1 MHILSAGESYLQ
13 GQRFA
18 SSVKLGLGLL
28 AVLACVL
35 TAVSVHDDAQDSEAL
50 ARQVDID
57 KSATLRTLV
66 DNIMDQSWYSLGGMA
81 TEVPRAA
88 SAADFMARQAQDTL
102 RTAMHYDPASQY
114 LFAKSGAALLVVDR
128 VGRAAQD
135 VQNLVSALP
144 APPRPEEE
152 HLGVPVKGADD
163 NLLVPMQLAT
173 GMARDGQTIVFGA
186 LIPLRKLAETQ
197 TVLAPSGRSGQA
209 VYLPDGRV
217 LMRGI
222 NQDRFA
228 GSMAPE
234 SAQIAERARSS
245 KSGEF
250 SATGRFGDPF
260 VGYFERS
267 ERHGFIAA
275 SGQAREVFAGPW
287 RLRSLAK
294 AALLVVFL
302 ALLAVAGRIVLRT
315 LASLSAS
322 NTLYRRLF
330 EDVADAVLF
339 TSPTG
344 EVLALNNSALQ
355 MTGLSSAAEAIG
367 RSSYDFFPRSIDPAT
382 GQPISLGAERTAR
395 VLAGERL
402 RYEYSFDAP
411 LTRQHFDCDVHLLA
425 FDTEH
430 GKVILHVARD
440 VTEAKRHVRQQEYL
454 ASHDLLTGLPNRY
467 QLIRTLEGHIDATPG
482 APLALALIN
491 LLRFK
496 EINESFGQRAGD
508 TVLEV
513 SAQRLG
519 KALAERGWMLARL
532 GGTDFAA
539 LATQDMAA
547 TAHDIAVLVQNV
559 VAEPVGAG
567 DATVELHAVVGL
579 TRYPD
584 DALDASQLL
593 RCAEVAAQHAKALGQ
608 PCTTYDKDWDVSPPG
623 HDLKL
628 RADLNA
634 AIREGQLRLAFQPK
648 VWLEDKTLAGVEAL
662 LRWEHPRRGWIS
674 PGEFIPLAESTELIH
689 PLTRWVLGEALD
701 QILVWQRQGLA
712 LPVAVNISTNNLQDP
727 DFTEFVKSLLQ
738 RKGVPAELLELEITE
753 GALARNPEIVLRRLQ
768 DLRAAG
774 VRLALDDFGTGFS
787 SLSYVSQF
795 PFTSIKIDRSF
806 VAALLS
812 SPRDRQ
818 VAESTIDLGRKL
830 GLHTIAEGVEDE
842 ATASALLA
850 LECDVGQGFL
860 FAKPMLPAEFEI
872 WRQSHENAVEA
883 ARRQASML
891 GGKG

>member
-1 MHILSAGESYLQ
+1 MQILSAGESYLQ
-13 GQRFA
+13 GKRFA
-18 SSVKLGLGLL
+18 SSVKLGLCLL
-28 AVLACVL
+28 AILACVL
-35 TAVSVHDDAQDSEAL
+35 TAASVHNDAQESEEL
-50 ARQVDID
+50 ARQSEID
-57 KSATLRTLV
+57 KAATLRALV
-66 DNIMDQSWYSLGGMA
+66 DSIMDQSWYSLGGMA

-88 SAADFMARQAQDTL
+88 SAADFMAQQGLNTL
-102 RTAMHYDPASQY
+102 RTAMHFDPASQY
-114 LFAKSGAALLVVDR
+114 LFARHGATLLVVDR
-128 VGRAAQD
+128 VGRAAQEVQD
-135 VQNLVSALP
+135 VVAALP
-144 APPRPEEE
+144 SPPRPEEE
-152 HLGVPVKGADD
+152 FLSAPVKTHDGGV
-163 NLLVPMQLAT
+163 LVPMQLAT
-173 GMARDGQTIVFGA
+173 IMARDGQTVVFGA
-186 LIPLRKLAETQ
+186 LIPLRKLAATQ
-197 TVLAPSGRSGQA
+197 TVLSSSGRPGQA
-209 VYLPDGRV
+209 VYLSDGRV
-217 LMRGI
+217 LMRGA
-222 NQDRFA
+222 NPERFLGA
-228 GSMAPE
+228 LAPE
-234 SAQIAERARSS
+234 SAQLAERARRGV
-245 KSGEF
+245 SGNFE
-250 SATGRFGDPF
+250 AMDHGNEAF

-287 RLRSLAK
+287 RWRSLAK
-294 AALLVVFL
+294 AALLAIFL
-302 ALLAVAGRIVLRT
+302 ALLAVIGRIVLRA

-339 TSPTG
+339 TSPSG
-344 EVLALNNSALQ
+344 EVLALNNSALA

-367 RSSYDFFPRSIDPAT
+367 RSSFEFFPRSIDPAT
-382 GQPISLGAERTAR
+382 GQPITLGAERTAR

-402 RYEYSFDAP
+402 HYDYSFDAP
-411 LTRQHFDCDVHLLA
+411 LTRQHFDCDVHLSA
-425 FDTEH
+425 FDTEQ

-440 VTEAKRHVRQQEYL
+440 VTDAKRHMRQQEYL

-467 QLIRTLEGHIDATPG
+467 HLIRRLESHIDATPEE
-482 APLALALIN
+482 PLALALIN

-519 KALAERGWMLARL
+519 KALAEQGWLLARL

-539 LATQDMAA
+539 LSTQDTAA
-547 TAHDIAVLVQNV
+547 PAHDIAVLVDKV
-559 VAEPVGAG
+559 VSEPVGAG
-567 DATVELHAVVGL
+567 EATVELHAVVGL

-608 PCTTYDKDWDVSPPG
+608 PCATYEKDWDVSPPG

-662 LRWEHPRRGWIS
+662 LRWEHPKRGWIS
-674 PGEFIPLAESTELIH
+674 PGEFIPMAESTELIH

-850 LECDVGQGFL
+850 LECDVGQGYL

-883 ARRQASML
+883 ARRQASMF